1 MNLFCSKDCP
11 DLCGVKAELIDGAY
25 KFSGIAED
33 WSKTGF
39 VCSKFKV
46 FAEREINNGIKSY
59 KVTDGVKIE
68 LSDDEAVEELYQTLL
83 QHKDKKIL
91 YMRGSGSL
99 AYNMMFWDL
108 AFANLP
114 NCYGVTGGPCDNTGS
129 DAHEKDFG
137 ECINPPV
144 TNLEK
149 ADTLIVYGKNAAV
162 CSQHFYA
169 YMKELKKKGKK
180 IIYLDPVK
188 TKTAELADIYIPIKP
203 CCDGMLACAILCELG
218 LESGYNPAE
227 LISQTGVSK
236 ADFDMLVDCIRNEKC
251 AHIQGFGI
259 QRHTNGMNAYQ
270 WIQRLAVKTD
280 CQDLLFHGQSS
291 KRRWTKPSAEF
302 CGYVH
307 VDNVAQV
314 LADGEFDL
322 YINAAANPAMTFP
335 DTNLWTKGLSRTKCI
350 VIDTNHTETSAH
362 ADLFVKVGGMF
373 SQKDFMGSYFFPHY
387 YTREKL
393 VSDMSD
399 SEAAVK
405 LADKMGIKL
414 KIMEEKDVTRKPE
427 QTRNYQ
433 TETLSLT
440 MPDVSDKIQ
449 LITSSHHAY
458 LNSQILPG
466 MEKGLQVAYMNP
478 ADAKRIGVKTG
489 DDVVVTGEAGEFTAE
504 ALVTDGI
511 VEKCI
516 MCWKNIPMKEGYTNN
531 AIKNKLTDSETGL
544 VYYTHFVDVRK
555 K

>member
-1 MNLFCSKDCP
+1 
-11 DLCGVKAELIDGAY
+11 
-25 KFSGIAED
+25 
-33 WSKTGF
+33 
-39 VCSKFKV
+39 
-46 FAEREINNGIKSY
+46 
-59 KVTDGVKIE
+59 
-68 LSDDEAVEELYQTLL
+68 
-83 QHKDKKIL
+83 
-91 YMRGSGSL
+91 
-99 AYNMMFWDL
+99 
-108 AFANLP
+108 
-114 NCYGVTGGPCDNTGS
+114 
-129 DAHEKDFG
+129 
-137 ECINPPV
+137 
-144 TNLEK
+144 
-149 ADTLIVYGKNAAV
+149 
-162 CSQHFYA
+162 
-169 YMKELKKKGKK
+169 
-180 IIYLDPVK
+180 
-188 TKTAELADIYIPIKP
+188 
-203 CCDGMLACAILCELG
+203 
-218 LESGYNPAE
+218 
-227 LISQTGVSK
+227 
-236 ADFDMLVDCIRNEKC
+236 
-251 AHIQGFGI
+251 
-259 QRHTNGMNAYQ
+259 
-270 WIQRLAVKTD
+270 
-280 CQDLLFHGQSS
+280 
-291 KRRWTKPSAEF
+291 
-302 CGYVH
+302 
-307 VDNVAQV
+307 
-314 LADGEFDL
+314 
-322 YINAAANPAMTFP
+322 
-335 DTNLWTKGLSRTKCI
+335 
-350 VIDTNHTETSAH
+350 
-362 ADLFVKVGGMF
+362 MF